1 METLMQSLSWT
12 LIYSLG
18 QGLLIY
24 ALLVASFKIVPD
36 MSASVKYLLSTSA
49 LAILFVLF
57 WATFWFHYQYGNLQ
71 ATGGSFSVLSLY
83 SGSDWSAGAFPAD
96 KRFGMVSDW
105 VHRAGAW
112 FTLFYCAGVA
122 FMIGRLFWA
131 IRETRMLT
139 QEGTMPPD
147 RQMLDTVD
155 NLKKRIGYSGIVRIC
170 VSVRAQVPLV
180 TGFLKPVILI
190 PAATLAQL
198 SVLQLEAVLLHELA
212 HIKRYDFVVNI
223 MQTAVEVFMFFN
235 VFVWLISSICRS
247 EREHCCDDIVVAH
260 TQDPLSYAYALAN
273 LATLASS
280 TPYFAM
286 AAAGSRNQLFH
297 RIKRFTEMKTDK
309 MNSNRALAAILV
321 VAVLG
326 ISVVCYLPTAVGA
339 FKNKIKA
346 GTAVVEKVDAVVQD
360 AAEQETSKLVKRLM
374 DDKLVVESEGF
385 LIEKRQNTL
394 FVNGKQLPGD
404 IATKYLNPQQQENIR
419 VHVLSFTERMMQH
432 PDANLIQIAAPVLMN
447 SDCIEKSNKPGC

>member
-1 METLMQSLSWT
+1 
-12 LIYSLG
+12 
-18 QGLLIY
+18 
-24 ALLVASFKIVPD
+24 
-36 MSASVKYLLSTSA
+36 
-49 LAILFVLF
+49 
-57 WATFWFHYQYGNLQ
+57 
-71 ATGGSFSVLSLY
+71 
-83 SGSDWSAGAFPAD
+83 
-96 KRFGMVSDW
+96 
-105 VHRAGAW
+105 
-112 FTLFYCAGVA
+112 
-122 FMIGRLFWA
+122 
-131 IRETRMLT
+131 
-139 QEGTMPPD
+139 
-147 RQMLDTVD
+147 
-155 NLKKRIGYSGIVRIC
+155 
-170 VSVRAQVPLV
+170 
-180 TGFLKPVILI
+180 
-190 PAATLAQL
+190 
-198 SVLQLEAVLLHELA
+198 
-212 HIKRYDFVVNI
+212 
-223 MQTAVEVFMFFN
+223 
-235 VFVWLISSICRS
+235 
-247 EREHCCDDIVVAH
+247 
-260 TQDPLSYAYALAN
+260 
-273 LATLASS
+273 
-280 TPYFAM
+280 
-286 AAAGSRNQLFH
+286 
-297 RIKRFTEMKTDK
+297 MKTDK